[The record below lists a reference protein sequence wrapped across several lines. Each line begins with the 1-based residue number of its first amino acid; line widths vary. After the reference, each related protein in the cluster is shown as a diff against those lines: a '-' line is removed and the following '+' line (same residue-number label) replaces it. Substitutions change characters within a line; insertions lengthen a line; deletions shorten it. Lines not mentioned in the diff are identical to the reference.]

1 MGRTLWL
8 SVLGLAVL
16 AAASPAAYAQRPY
29 AGYVYPAGG
38 QQGTTFQIRLGGQ
51 NLDGVDAVTVSG
63 TGVQARV
70 VEYFRRLGNQETTL
84 MREQLTELRQ
94 AAKAAAAKEAA
105 AAKSK
110 GAPAKDKGKGT
121 PATDKGAASA
131 EMGMAATDK
140 GMSMME
146 MGAASP
152 GKGATAAAAGDEAA
166 TIIARIEK
174 RFAENVQTPAN
185 ASICSL
191 VFVEVTVAPDAKPG
205 PREIRL
211 VTPRGATN
219 PLVFD
224 VGQLPEFSRKPMV
237 SCTLQVLGKEEQAL
251 RKRPPEEEEIAVT
264 VPCIANGQIAP
275 GEVNRH
281 RFQARK
287 GQRLVITTEARQ
299 LIPYLADAVP
309 GWFQP
314 VLRLCDA
321 RGKEV
326 AYDDDYR
333 FKPDPILFFEVPQDG
348 EYVLAITDAL
358 YRGREDFVYRVTIGE
373 LPFVTGIFPLGGRA
387 GALPKILM
395 KGWNLDAAHL
405 VPPAKDAEAGVYQVT
420 AVRKGLVSN
429 SVPFAVDTLPEAFDQ
444 EPNNDPAHAQKVTLP
459 LIVNG
464 RIDRKDDWDVFQ
476 FTGHAGDTVVA
487 EVMARRLDSPL
498 DSLLKV
504 TDAKGNLLALNDDCE
519 DLGSG
524 LNTHHADS
532 YLRVDLPADG
542 TYYVHLG
549 DTARSG
555 GPEYAYRLR
564 ISAPRPDFA
573 LRAVPTSVGL
583 RSKNASSL
591 PVYVLRKDGFAGPI
605 KLSLKNPPQGFSATP
620 ATLSGTQEVVQL
632 GLKADAG
639 ATKEPVTL
647 VVEGRAKIEDRDVAH
662 EAVPA
667 EDRMQAFLWRHM
679 VPAENLMALAFDPA
693 YQPPPKR
700 VPPPISPELQ
710 AKAKADAANLS
721 AKNQKFTKNQVAG
734 RLRQL
739 KSLFEDGLLTDD
751 FYNRRVAECQ
761 AAQ

>member
-1 MGRTLWL
+1 MGKMLWL

-16 AAASPAAYAQRPY
+16 AAAAPAAYAQRPY
-29 AGYVYPAGG
+29 IGYVYPAGG

-63 TGVQARV
+63 TGVQAKV
-70 VEYFRRLGNQETTL
+70 VEYFRRLNNQETAL
-84 MREQLTELRQ
+84 MREQLNELRQ

-110 GAPAKDKGKGT
+110 TAPAKNKAAPTKDKPA
-121 PATDKGAASA
+121 PATDKGAAST
-131 EMGMAATDK
+131 EM

-146 MGAASP
+146 MGAAATD
-152 GKGATAAAAGDEAA
+152 KGATAAGNEAA
-166 TIIARIEK
+166 TIMARIEK
-174 RFAENVQTPAN
+174 RFAENVQTPAC

-191 VFVEVTVAPDAKPG
+191 AFVEVTVAPDAKPG
-205 PREIRL
+205 PHEIRL
-211 VTPRGATN
+211 VTPRGVSN

-224 VGQLPEFSRKPMV
+224 VGQVPEFSRKPMT
-237 SCTLQVLGKEEQAL
+237 SASLQVLGKEEQAL
-251 RKRPPEEEEIAVT
+251 RKRPPEEEEMAVT
-264 VPCIANGQIAP
+264 VPCTANGQMAS

-314 VLRLCDA
+314 VLRLYDA
-321 RGKEV
+321 HGKEV

-333 FKPDPILFFEVPQDG
+333 FKPDPIIFFEVPQDG

-395 KGWNLDAAHL
+395 KGWNLDAAQL

-420 AVRKGLVSN
+420 AVNKNGLVSN
-429 SVPFAVDTLPEAFDQ
+429 GVPFAVDTLPEASDQ
-444 EPNNDPAHAQKVTLP
+444 ESNNDPAHAQKVTLP
-459 LIVNG
+459 VIVNG

-487 EVMARRLDSPL
+487 EVYARRLDSPL

-504 TDAKGNLLALNDDCE
+504 TDAKGNVLALNDDCE

-532 YLRVDLPADG
+532 YVKVALPADG

-549 DTARSG
+549 DTARCG

-573 LRAVPTSVGL
+573 LRVVPTSVGL
-583 RSKNASSL
+583 RSKNSASL
-591 PVYVLRKDGFAGPI
+591 PVYVLRKDGFTGPI
-605 KLSLKNPPQGFSATP
+605 KLNLKNPPQGFSATP
-620 ATLSGTQEVVQL
+620 ATLTGTQEVVQL
-632 GLKADAG
+632 GLKADAT
-639 ATKEPVTL
+639 AAKQPLAL

-662 EAVPA
+662 VAVPA

-679 VPAENLMALAFDPA
+679 VPAEELKALAFDPA
-693 YQPPPKR
+693 FDPPPKR

-721 AKNQKFTKNQVAG
+721 AKNQKFSKSQVSG

-739 KSLFEDGLLTDD
+739 KTLFEDGLLTDD